1 MNNTGN
7 AIRESLQKRQEA
19 IIKHVVRKKA
29 FLTLNE
35 QMKRD
40 IEEARLIWIK
50 TLEQLP
56 KSEF

>member
-1 MNNTGN
+1 MTNTGN
-7 AIRESLQKRQEA
+7 SIRESLQKRQEA
-19 IIKHVVRKKA
+19 IIKHVTRKRA